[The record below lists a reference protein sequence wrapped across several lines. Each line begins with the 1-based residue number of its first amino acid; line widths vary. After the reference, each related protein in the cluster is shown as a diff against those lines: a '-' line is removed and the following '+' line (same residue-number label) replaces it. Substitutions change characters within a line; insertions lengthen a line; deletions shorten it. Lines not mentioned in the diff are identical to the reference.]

1 MCLVTSS
8 VTVPGGTAIAFAV
21 TKFITPKML
30 AKMLI
35 NPLFIVNVD
44 MEVFLIIAEVD
55 GVVLRRRESER
66 EGPPM
71 V

>member
-8 VTVPGGTAIAFAV
+8 VTVPGGIAVAFAV
-21 TKFITPKML
+21 TKFITSKRL
-30 AKMLI
+30 AKMLM

-44 MEVFLIIAEVD
+44 MEVLLIIAEVN
-55 GVVLRRRESER
+55 GVVLQRRESEG